1 MVPESLPSAMLA
13 TLGGL
18 LALPF
23 GLAVLLLPLLATE
36 LSRPRDSFWGAVVL
50 LQGLVLVTTADRL
63 SGAPMLAV
71 LCGALLLGRLGLEVG
86 QARWRQLT
94 PEEQQRLGSWERW
107 STSLRQLGATLA
119 GLGSGAAGLLQP
131 LRAGLGGRAGGAVGG
146 GAAVAAGSAGSAGG
160 AGGRSGRAKGKRW
173 VRPEGPA
180 PEKAGEEVSELAVEG
195 PQEEAGAGP
204 QEQMGAE
211 PQEQTA
217 EQEQEQTGEKVQVQA
232 VEGTAEQQPEM
243 ATEPSAEKS
252 PEQPPEEVA
261 RVPAAPLDAEPEVA
275 VASAHASDP
284 PATPDPPAT
293 SDPPAAPQP
302 PAAEPGPAEA
312 G

>member
-1 MVPESLPSAMLA
+1 MVLESLPSAMLA

-131 LRAGLGGRAGGAVGG
+131 LRAGVGGRAGGAVGG

-160 AGGRSGRAKGKRW
+160 RSGRAKGKRW

-180 PEKAGEEVSELAVEG
+180 PEKVGEKVSELAVEG
-195 PQEEAGAGP
+195 PQE
-204 QEQMGAE
+204 QMGAE
-211 PQEQTA
+211 LQEQTA
-217 EQEQEQTGEKVQVQA
+217 EQEQEKAGEKVQEQA
-232 VEGTAEQQPEM
+232 GEGTAEPQLEM

-252 PEQPPEEVA
+252 PEQLPEEVA
-261 RVPAAPLDAEPEVA
+261 WVPAAPLGAEPEVG
-275 VASAHASDP
+275 VTSAHASDP
-284 PATPDPPAT
+284 PATLEPPAT
-293 SDPPAAPQP
+293 PVPPASPPDPPAAPQP

>member
-1 MVPESLPSAMLA
+1 MGLESLPSAMLA

-119 GLGSGAAGLLQP
+119 GLGNGATALLQP
-131 LRAGLGGRAGGAVGG
+131 LRSGFGGGSAGAAAVSAAGGAAAAVGSSVSGG
-146 GAAVAAGSAGSAGG
+146 G
-160 AGGRSGRAKGKRW
+160 RPGRAKGKLW
-173 VRPEGPA
+173 VRPEVPA
-180 PEKAGEEVSELAVEG
+180 PEKAAEPAAEQPAPAELPPPELASE
-195 PQEEAGAGP
+195 
-204 QEQMGAE
+204 
-211 PQEQTA
+211 
-217 EQEQEQTGEKVQVQA
+217 
-232 VEGTAEQQPEM
+232 
-243 ATEPSAEKS
+243 
-252 PEQPPEEVA
+252 
-261 RVPAAPLDAEPEVA
+261 
-275 VASAHASDP
+275 
-284 PATPDPPAT
+284 
-293 SDPPAAPQP
+293 
-302 PAAEPGPAEA
+302 EPGPAEA